1 MNALKRSVIFK
12 PLSQV
17 TGTFMTK
24 TINLDPVLKHVTRKL
39 IEDRQ
44 RLSRILDSREPQGM
58 RGFEEQER
66 LLEHIQ
72 AGVRA
77 LDILEGRVSDD
88 GASTAEAA
96 QAQGPI
102 DMEKLAEALQPDG
115 AAH

>member
-1 MNALKRSVIFK
+1 MSKK
-12 PLSQV
+12 
-17 TGTFMTK
+17 
-24 TINLDPVLKHVTRKL
+24 INLDPVLKHIAKKL

-44 RLSRILDSREPQGM
+44 SLSRILDSHEPQGM

-77 LDILEGRVSDD
+77 LDVLEGRVKLD
-88 GASTAEAA
+88 GLKAAAEAPA
-96 QAQGPI
+96 PSHAGPI
-102 DMEKLAEALQPDG
+102 DMEKLAEALRPNG

>member
-1 MNALKRSVIFK
+1 MSKK
-12 PLSQV
+12 
-17 TGTFMTK
+17 
-24 TINLDPVLKHVTRKL
+24 INLDPVLKHIAKKL

-44 RLSRILDSREPQGM
+44 SLSRILDSHEPQGM

-77 LDILEGRVSDD
+77 LDVLEGRVKLE
-88 GASTAEAA
+88 GVKAPYEAPA
-96 QAQGPI
+96 PANAGPI
-102 DMEKLAEALQPDG
+102 DMEKLAEALRPNG